1 MRELPKILT
10 DLEIQNLLQT
20 EDDWK
25 FETKEGIS
33 FFTFYKEFKNFNE
46 AFVFITKLALV
57 SENLDHHAEIW
68 NEYNKVRLKLFTH
81 ETKSLTTKDKDW
93 ITQVMA

>member
-25 FETKEGIS
+25 LETNEGIS
-33 FFTFYKEFKNFNE
+33 F
-46 AFVFITKLALV
+46 L
-57 SENLDHHAEIW
+57 
-68 NEYNKVRLKLFTH
+68 LFTKNLK
-81 ETKSLTTKDKDW
+81 TLMRLLFSS
-93 ITQVMA
+93 QN